1 MKGNEGFPLYKSIKL
16 GSVLG
21 LRPLDRLQVNNA
33 REIREMQIA
42 PQFGYRAE
50 LPFLYFQRVLDDGRL
65 EVRSPSGYA
74 TALDPWDVCNIVPG
88 QPIVVRAMPRERFI
102 ARSKLSFNERQL
114 KPAPDCYAD
123 AIVLYVT
130 KDRWGRVDQVFVWFV
145 DPALNGDRPYAA
157 PIDDNDRLDLAQQAR
172 RTVMPVMGKGSRG
185 AACSADHG
193 VQREESLARDV
204 AKGLIR
210 RAILRDRQGVE
221 YLAMAGLKKINRAA
235 LNRAVHGELVKSI

>member
-1 MKGNEGFPLYKSIKL
+1 MKGNEGSPLYKSIKL

-74 TALDPWDVCNIVPG
+74 TALDPWDVCSIVPG
-88 QPIVVRAMPRERFI
+88 RPIIVRAMPRDRFV
-102 ARSKLSFNERQL
+102 ARSKLPLSERQL
-114 KPAPDCYAD
+114 KPAQECYAD
-123 AIVLYVT
+123 ALVLYVT
-130 KDRWGRVDQVFVWFV
+130 KDRWGRVDEVFVWFV

-157 PIDDNDRLDLAQQAR
+157 PIEDNDRVSLAQNAR

-185 AACSADHG
+185 AASSADHG
-193 VQREESLARDV
+193 IQREETLARDV
-204 AKGLIR
+204 AKWLIR
-210 RAILRDRQGVE
+210 SAVLRDRKSVE
-221 YLAMAGLKKINRAA
+221 SLAMAGLNKINRAT
-235 LNRAVHGELVKSI
+235 LNRAVHGG

>member
-1 MKGNEGFPLYKSIKL
+1 MKQMIRL
-16 GSVLG
+16 GSILG
-21 LRPLDRLQVNNA
+21 LSPLDRLQVNSA

-50 LPFLYFQRVLDDGRL
+50 LPFLYFQRVLNDGRL

-88 QPIVVRAMPRERFI
+88 RPIIVRAMPRERFI
-102 ARSKLSFNERQL
+102 ARSRLSLSERQL

-123 AIVLYVT
+123 ARVLYVT
-130 KDRWGRVDQVFVWFV
+130 KDRWGRVDEVFVWFV
-145 DPALNGDRPYAA
+145 DPALNGDRPFAA
-157 PIDDNDRLDLAQQAR
+157 PIDDNDRLDLAQMAR

-185 AACSADHG
+185 AAYSADHG
-193 VQREESLARDV
+193 LQREESLARDV

-210 RAILRDRQGVE
+210 SAILRDKRSVE
-221 YLAMAGLKKINRAA
+221 FLAMAGLNKVNRAA
-235 LNRAVHGELVKSI
+235 LNRVVHVR

>member
-1 MKGNEGFPLYKSIKL
+1 MKGNEGSPLYTGIKL

-42 PQFGYRAE
+42 PQLGYRAE

-74 TALDPWDVCNIVPG
+74 TALDPWDVCSIVPG
-88 QPIVVRAMPRERFI
+88 RPIIVRAMPRMRFV
-102 ARSKLSFNERQL
+102 ARSKLSLSERQL
-114 KPAPDCYAD
+114 NPAPDCYAD
-123 AIVLYVT
+123 ALVLYVT
-130 KDRWGRVDQVFVWFV
+130 KDRWGRVDEVFVWFV

-157 PIDDNDRLDLAQQAR
+157 PIYDDDRAGLAQKAR

-185 AACSADHG
+185 ASASADHG
-193 VQREESLARDV
+193 ILHEEALASDV

-210 RAILRDRQGVE
+210 SAIRRDKQSVE
-221 YLAMAGLKKINRAA
+221 RLAMAGLKRIDRAA
-235 LNRAVHGELVKSI
+235 LNRAVYGR